1 MKNTTE
7 QAEDGAAR
15 NPRPMGLLAY
25 ALANL
30 VQGGGDAIQ
39 LKAHHPASSVK
50 TLEERLDSVAAAQ
63 EQGPALRRTIKG
75 IRGWETALIIIMMVI
90 FSASGGLAAAGSL
103 EVGTSGAVNIF
114 WLLGVV
120 LGIQTILLLI
130 WVVLAIP
137 GGALLRR
144 FSGGSLMISSIGAIA
159 RTFTPSGTKNR
170 ASRRRC
176 IEAAATAVMHVDFGG
191 HRTRWALSSITHLGW
206 TVFNLGLLIAMLVIL
221 SVQRFDF
228 GWETTIGS
236 DAVFK
241 EAGRIV
247 SIAPQKMGF
256 PVPSRET
263 FAAAR
268 IDPSVKESVET
279 DSSAAVTRKEFS
291 GLLVGSVL
299 VYGLTPRV
307 ILFTICFIMWKRATR
322 RWRPDTGS
330 AGFAPLMRWGAHSA
344 VEVEIV
350 KDEPLAKELDREET
364 GSTLRRASGSAIL
377 GLELE
382 PPSCGWPPP
391 CGATIVDL
399 GILSS
404 REDRNACI
412 RRIEVAETAPA
423 RLVVVVN
430 LVTTPD
436 NGMFRIVE
444 RLHAASDRAMLKMI
458 LTGGERFRRRVD
470 SEALEQRIS
479 DWRAMIDT
487 PEIEGEAVELDL
499 DHLTAETRA
508 KLAEL
513 VTGKGRPEL
522 PEDQGRMVTL
532 DAAFAEIA
540 VHARHWH
547 GAPDEKE
554 LLVLQ
559 RAVASCAG
567 ADAEERL
574 MGIPD
579 LTTITADPVAALDQA
594 AKRMQDFLPADLR
607 NSAKW
612 CAVGATVGTLA
623 CLVTAGS
630 IAPVVLGALPGW
642 LATGAV
648 SGGVLGL
655 LREDASAEAQDT
667 DAETI
672 ASIRGEV
679 IASAAMHAILLSM
692 QGRGERAI
700 QETLERTFL
709 EEPPSL
715 AHTNDVGVQLGIWRT
730 RLSHVLEERGGR

>member
-1 MKNTTE
+1 MKKTTE
-7 QAEDGAAR
+7 TGDESI
-15 NPRPMGLLAY
+15 PRGLRPTGLLSY
-25 ALANL
+25 AMANL
-30 VQGGGDAIQ
+30 IQSSGDAIQ
-39 LKAHHPASSVK
+39 VAAHQPPVSDK
-50 TLEERLDSVAAAQ
+50 TLQARLDSVAAAQ
-63 EQGPALRRTIKG
+63 ESGASLRKTIRG
-75 IRGWETALIIIMMVI
+75 IRGWETALIIILMVLL
-90 FSASGGLAAAGSL
+90 SASGGLAAAGSL
-103 EVGTSGAVNIF
+103 ETGDSGAVNIF

-120 LGIQTILLLI
+120 LGIQTILL
-130 WVVLAIP
+130 VVWMIIAIP
-137 GGALLRR
+137 GGGLLRR
-144 FSGGSLMISSIGAIA
+144 FSGGSLMISAIGTIA
-159 RTFTPSGTKNR
+159 RAFTPTGHKNR
-170 ASRRRC
+170 ASRRRSV
-176 IEAAATAVMHVDFGG
+176 EAAAAAVMHVDFGG
-191 HRTRWALSSITHLGW
+191 ARTRWALSSITHLGW
-206 TVFNLGLLIAMLVIL
+206 TVFNLGLLVAMLVIL

-228 GWETTIGS
+228 GWETTIGTDS
-236 DAVFK
+236 AFK
-241 EAGRIV
+241 EAGRLV
-247 SIAPQKMGF
+247 SIAPAAVGF
-256 PVPSRET
+256 PVPSEER

-268 IDPSVKESVET
+268 IEPSANEATGT
-279 DSSAAVTRKEFS
+279 DTSATADRKDFS
-291 GLLVGSVL
+291 GLLVGSVV
-299 VYGLTPRV
+299 VYGLAPRL
-307 ILFTICFIMWKRATR
+307 ILFTFCFVMWKRATR

-350 KDEPLAKELDREET
+350 VDEPPPTEDDREDK
-364 GSTLRRASGSAIL
+364 GSTLRRASGSALL

-436 NGMFRIVE
+436 NGMSRIVE
-444 RLHAASDRAMLKMI
+444 RLHAASDGAMLKMV
-458 LTGGERFRRRVD
+458 LTGGERFRKRVD
-470 SEALEQRIS
+470 AEALAQRIT
-479 DWRAMIDT
+479 DWRVL
-487 PEIEGEAVELDL
+487 IENQKLDGEAVELDL

-508 KLAEL
+508 RLAEL

-540 VHARHWH
+540 VHARNWH
-547 GAPDEKE
+547 GVPNQKE
-554 LLVLQ
+554 LLALQ
-559 RAVASCAG
+559 RAVSSCAG
-567 ADAEERL
+567 ADSEDRL

-579 LTTITADPVAALDQA
+579 LTTIAADPTAALDLA
-594 AKRMQDFLPADLR
+594 ANRMKAFLPTGLR
-607 NSAKW
+607 DSARW

-630 IAPVVLGALPGW
+630 VAPVVLGALPAW
-642 LATGAV
+642 LATGAF

-655 LREDASAEAQDT
+655 LKTDSAENIET
-667 DAETI
+667 DQKTV
-672 ASIRGEV
+672 ASLRGEV
-679 IASAAMHAILLSM
+679 IASAAMHAILLAM

-700 QETLERTFL
+700 QETLEQTFL

-715 AHTNDVGVQLGIWRT
+715 TLTNDVGVQLGIWRT

>member
-1 MKNTTE
+1 MTQTTKTVE
-7 QAEDGAAR
+7 ESTPR
-15 NPRPMGLLAY
+15 NPRPMGLLSY

-30 VQGGGDAIQ
+30 VQGSGDAIQ
-39 LKAHHPASSVK
+39 FKAHHPPESIK
-50 TLEERLDSVAAAQ
+50 TLEARLDSVAAAQ
-63 EQGPALRRTIKG
+63 EPGASLRKTIKG
-75 IRGWETALIIIMMVI
+75 IRGWETALIIILMVV

-103 EVGTSGAVNIF
+103 EIGDSGVVNIF

-120 LGIQTILLLI
+120 LGIQTILLAL
-130 WVVLAIP
+130 WFVLAIP
-137 GGALLRR
+137 GGGLLRR
-144 FSGGSLMISSIGAIA
+144 FSGGSLMITTIGTIA
-159 RTFTPSGTKNR
+159 RAFTPTGSRNR
-170 ASRRRC
+170 ATRRRS
-176 IEAAATAVMHVDFGG
+176 IEAAATAVMNVDFGG
-191 HRTRWALSSITHLGW
+191 TRTRWALSSITHLGW
-206 TVFNLGLLIAMLVIL
+206 TVFNLGLLVAMLVIL

-236 DAVFK
+236 DSAFE
-241 EAGRIV
+241 EAGRLV
-247 SIAPQKMGF
+247 SIAPAAVGF
-256 PVPSRET
+256 PVPSEET

-268 IDPSVKESVET
+268 IDSTPGAPAEE
-279 DSSAAVTRKEFS
+279 DPSAAKNRMAFS
-291 GLLVGSVL
+291 GLLVGSV
-299 VYGLTPRV
+299 VIYGLTPRLV
-307 ILFTICFIMWKRATR
+307 LFTFCFVMWKRATR

-330 AGFAPLMRWGAHSA
+330 AGFAPLMRWAAPSA

-350 KDEPLAKELDREET
+350 LDEPLTSKPDREKT
-364 GSTLRRASGSAIL
+364 GSTLRRTSGSAIL

-412 RRIEVAETAPA
+412 RRIEVAESAPA

-430 LVTTPD
+430 LMTTPD
-436 NGMFRIVE
+436 NGMSRIVE
-444 RLHAASDRAMLKMI
+444 RLHAASDGAMLKMV
-458 LTGGERFRRRVD
+458 LTGGERFRNRVD
-470 SEALEQRIS
+470 AAALAQRIT
-479 DWRAMIDT
+479 DWRAMVEK
-487 PEIEGEAVELDL
+487 PELNGEAVELDL

-508 KLAEL
+508 RLAEL

-540 VHARHWH
+540 VHARNWH
-547 GAPDEKE
+547 GVPNQKE
-554 LLVLQ
+554 LLALQ
-559 RAVASCAG
+559 RAVSSCAG
-567 ADAEERL
+567 ADAEDRL
-574 MGIPD
+574 MGVPD
-579 LTTITADPVAALDQA
+579 LTTIAADPAAALDQA
-594 AKRMQDFLPADLR
+594 ANRMKAFLPTELR
-607 NSAKW
+607 ESARW

-630 IAPVVLGALPGW
+630 VAPVVLSALPAW
-642 LATGAV
+642 LATGAF

-655 LREDASAEAQDT
+655 LKTDSTESLETDQKTVASL
-667 DAETI
+667 
-672 ASIRGEV
+672 RGEV
-679 IASAAMHAILLSM
+679 IAAAAMQAILLAM

-700 QETLERTFL
+700 QETLEQTFL

-715 AHTNDVGVQLGIWRT
+715 TLTNDVGVQLGIWRT

>member
-1 MKNTTE
+1 MTQTTE
-7 QAEDGAAR
+7 TIEESTPR
-15 NPRPMGLLAY
+15 NPRPPGLLSY

-30 VQGGGDAIQ
+30 IQSSGDAIDI
-39 LKAHHPASSVK
+39 KRHHPSESTK
-50 TLEERLDSVAAAQ
+50 TLEARLDSVSAAQ
-63 EQGPALRRTIKG
+63 ESGASLRKTIKG
-75 IRGWETALIIIMMVI
+75 IRGWETALIIILMVV
-90 FSASGGLAAAGSL
+90 FSASGGLAAAASL
-103 EVGTSGAVNIF
+103 EAGDSGAVNIF

-120 LGIQTILLLI
+120 LGIQTILLVVWLI
-130 WVVLAIP
+130 IAIP

-144 FSGGSLMISSIGAIA
+144 FSGGSLMISAIGAIA
-159 RTFTPSGTKNR
+159 RAFTPTGSKNR
-170 ASRRRC
+170 ATRRRRV
-176 IEAAATAVMHVDFGG
+176 EAAAAAVMHVDFGG
-191 HRTRWALSSITHLGW
+191 TRTRWALSSITHLGW
-206 TVFNLGLLIAMLVIL
+206 TVFNLGLLVALLVIL

-228 GWETTIGS
+228 GWETTIGTDS
-236 DAVFK
+236 AFK
-241 EAGRIV
+241 EAGRLV
-247 SIAPQKMGF
+247 AIAPEAVGF
-256 PVPSRET
+256 PVPSEER

-268 IDPSVKESVET
+268 IGTTTNEPAEKDPSAT
-279 DSSAAVTRKEFS
+279 ADRKDFS
-291 GLLVGSVL
+291 GLLVGSVV
-299 VYGLTPRV
+299 VYGLAPRL
-307 ILFTICFIMWKRATR
+307 ILFTFCFILWKRATR

-330 AGFAPLMRWGAHSA
+330 AGFAPLMRWGARSA
-344 VEVEIV
+344 VEVEV
-350 KDEPLAKELDREET
+350 VLDEPLTTKLGREAT
-364 GSTLRRASGSAIL
+364 GSTLRRSSGSALL

-391 CGATIVDL
+391 CGATIIDL

-412 RRIEVAETAPA
+412 RRIEVAETAPT

-436 NGMFRIVE
+436 NGMSRIVQ
-444 RLHAASDRAMLKMI
+444 RLHAASDGAMLKMV
-458 LTGGERFRRRVD
+458 LTGGERFRNRVD
-470 SEALEQRIS
+470 AGALAQRVT
-479 DWRAMIDT
+479 DWRAIIDG
-487 PEIEGEAVELDL
+487 PEMNGEAVELDL

-508 KLAEL
+508 RLAEV

-540 VHARHWH
+540 VHARNWH
-547 GAPDEKE
+547 GAPNQKE
-554 LLVLQ
+554 LLALQ

-567 ADAEERL
+567 ADSEDRL
-574 MGIPD
+574 VGIPD
-579 LTTITADPVAALDQA
+579 LTTIAADPMAALDQA
-594 AKRMQDFLPADLR
+594 ANRMKAFLPTDLR
-607 NSAKW
+607 DSARW

-630 IAPVVLGALPGW
+630 IAPVVLGALPAW
-642 LATGAV
+642 LATGAF

-655 LREDASAEAQDT
+655 LKTNSAEDT
-667 DAETI
+667 EMDQKTV

-679 IASAAMHAILLSM
+679 IAAAAMHAILLAM

-700 QETLERTFL
+700 QETLEQTFL

-715 AHTNDVGVQLGIWRT
+715 TLTNDVGVQLGIWRT

>member
-1 MKNTTE
+1 MTMTIE
-7 QAEDGAAR
+7 PGEDKTPR
-15 NPRPMGLLAY
+15 NPRPSGLLSY

-30 VQGGGDAIQ
+30 IQSTGDAFPIVEHQ
-39 LKAHHPASSVK
+39 PASSRK
-50 TLEERLDSVAAAQ
+50 TLEARLDSIASAQ
-63 EQGPALRRTIKG
+63 DAGDSLRKTIKG
-75 IRGWETALIIIMMVI
+75 IRGWKTALVIILMVL

-103 EVGTSGAVNIF
+103 ETGESGLVNIF

-120 LGIQTILLLI
+120 LGIQTILLLLWI
-130 WVVLAIP
+130 LLAIP
-137 GGALLRR
+137 GGGLLRR
-144 FSGGSLMISSIGAIA
+144 FSGGSLMISAIGTIA
-159 RTFTPSGTKNR
+159 RTFTPTGAKNR
-170 ASRRRC
+170 IGRRRN
-176 IEAAATAVMHVDFGG
+176 IEAAAAAVMHVDFGG
-191 HRTRWALSSITHLGW
+191 ARTRWALSSITHLGW

-228 GWETTIGS
+228 GWETTIGN
-236 DAVFK
+236 DAAFK
-241 EAGRIV
+241 EVGRVV
-247 SIAPQKMGF
+247 SIAPAALGF
-256 PVPSRET
+256 TVPSEET
-263 FAAAR
+263 FASAR
-268 IDPSVKESVET
+268 IESTTKAQPETPPSAEI
-279 DSSAAVTRKEFS
+279 DRKAFS
-291 GLLVGSVL
+291 GLLVGSVV
-299 VYGLTPRV
+299 VYGLAPRF
-307 ILFTICFIMWKRATR
+307 ILFVFCFAMWKRAIR

-330 AGFAPLMRWGAHSA
+330 AGFAPLRRWSDPSA

-350 KDEPLAKELDREET
+350 LERSLSAEADREVT
-364 GSTLRRASGSAIL
+364 GTTLRRTSGSAIL

-399 GILSS
+399 GVLSS

-423 RLVVVVN
+423 RMVVVVN
-430 LVTTPD
+430 LMTTPD
-436 NGMFRIVE
+436 NGMSRIVE
-444 RLHAASDRAMLKMI
+444 RLHAASDGALLKMV

-470 SEALEQRIS
+470 AGGLAQRIT
-479 DWRAMIDT
+479 DWRAIVDA
-487 PEIEGEAVELDL
+487 PEIGGEVVELDL

-508 KLAEL
+508 RLAEV

-540 VHARHWH
+540 VHSRNWH
-547 GAPDEKE
+547 GVPDQKE
-554 LLVLQ
+554 LLALQ
-559 RAVASCAG
+559 RAVSSCAG
-567 ADAEERL
+567 ADSQDRL
-574 MGIPD
+574 IGIPD
-579 LTTITADPVAALDQA
+579 LTTIASDPAQALDQA
-594 AKRMQDFLPADLR
+594 AKRMKDLLPNDLK

-630 IAPVVLGALPGW
+630 VAPVVLSALPAW
-642 LATGAV
+642 LATGAF

-655 LREDASAEAQDT
+655 LQKDSEGTSEPDEKEVASL
-667 DAETI
+667 
-672 ASIRGEV
+672 RGEI
-679 IASAAMHAILLSM
+679 IAAAALHAILLSM

-700 QETLERTFL
+700 QETLEKTFL

-715 AHTNDVGVQLGIWRT
+715 TLTNDVGVQLGIWRT

>member
-1 MKNTTE
+1 MTQTTE
-7 QAEDGAAR
+7 TAEDSTPR
-15 NPRPMGLLAY
+15 SPRPMGLLSY

-30 VQGGGDAIQ
+30 IQSSGDAIQ
-39 LKAHHPASSVK
+39 FKTHHPPESKK
-50 TLEERLDSVAAAQ
+50 TLEARLDSVAAAQ
-63 EQGPALRRTIKG
+63 EQGASLRKTIKG
-75 IRGWETALIIIMMVI
+75 IRGWETALIIILMVV

-103 EVGTSGAVNIF
+103 EIGESGAVNIF

-120 LGIQTILLLI
+120 LGIQTILLLL
-130 WVVLAIP
+130 WLVLAIP
-137 GGALLRR
+137 GGGLLRR
-144 FSGGSLMISSIGAIA
+144 FSGGSLMITTIGTIA
-159 RTFTPSGTKNR
+159 RAFTPTGSRNR
-170 ASRRRC
+170 ATRRRSV
-176 IEAAATAVMHVDFGG
+176 EAAATAVMNVDFGG
-191 HRTRWALSSITHLGW
+191 KRTRWALSSITHLGW
-206 TVFNLGLLIAMLVIL
+206 TVFNLGLLVAMLVIL

-236 DAVFK
+236 DSAFK
-241 EAGRIV
+241 EAGRLV
-247 SIAPQKMGF
+247 SIAPAAVGF
-256 PVPSRET
+256 PVPSEEM

-268 IDPSVKESVET
+268 IDSAPDTSAEE
-279 DSSAAVTRKEFS
+279 DSSAASDRMAFS
-291 GLLVGSVL
+291 GLLVGSV
-299 VYGLTPRV
+299 VIYGLAPR
-307 ILFTICFIMWKRATR
+307 LLLCTFCFVMWKRATR

-330 AGFAPLMRWGAHSA
+330 AGFAPLMRWAAPSA

-350 KDEPLAKELDREET
+350 LDEPLTSELDREKI
-364 GSTLRRASGSAIL
+364 GSTLRRTSGSALL

-436 NGMFRIVE
+436 NGMSRIVE
-444 RLHAASDRAMLKMI
+444 RLHAASDGAMLKMV
-458 LTGGERFRRRVD
+458 LTGGERFRNRVD
-470 SEALEQRIS
+470 AEALAQRIT
-479 DWRAMIDT
+479 DWRAMVEK
-487 PEIEGEAVELDL
+487 PEVDGEAVELDL

-508 KLAEL
+508 RLAEI

-540 VHARHWH
+540 VHARNWH
-547 GAPDEKE
+547 GVPNQKE
-554 LLVLQ
+554 LLALQ
-559 RAVASCAG
+559 RAVSSCAG
-567 ADAEERL
+567 ADSQDRL

-579 LTTITADPVAALDQA
+579 LTTIAADPAAALDQA
-594 AKRMQDFLPADLR
+594 ANRMKAFLPTELR
-607 NSAKW
+607 DSARW

-630 IAPVVLGALPGW
+630 VAPVVLSALPAW
-642 LATGAV
+642 LATGAF

-655 LREDASAEAQDT
+655 LKTDSAESIET
-667 DAETI
+667 DQKTV
-672 ASIRGEV
+672 ASLRGEV
-679 IASAAMHAILLSM
+679 IAAAAMQAILLAM

-700 QETLERTFL
+700 QETLEQTFL

-715 AHTNDVGVQLGIWRT
+715 TLTNDVGVQLGIWRT